1 MLTGVLTYQVPS
13 KLFCHSQKI
22 LFIGSLSVY
31 VLELQP
37 SILLTDIRYA
47 KSFNIFL
54 QFLRMAASVEKKTV
68 TTTFPKN
75 FRSSRPGVFIKIA
88 VLKYSRK
95 LSRKHLWWNVFV
107 CKIQKNIPPQMFSW
121 KFSRIFQNNYFVEH
135 LRVVVSLIRK
145 FFKLNHKSFNAKHV

>member
-22 LFIGSLSVY
+22 IFIGSLPVC

-47 KSFNIFL
+47 KSNNIFL
-54 QFLRMAASVEKKTV
+54 QFLRMATSVEKKTV
-68 TTTFPKN
+68 TTTFPNN

-88 VLKYSRK
+88 VLKHSRK
-95 LSRKHLWWNVFV
+95 LSRKHLWWNVLFV
-107 CKIQKNIPPQMFSW
+107 KDK
-121 KFSRIFQNNYFVEH
+121 RIYHHRCFPGNFLE
-135 LRVVVSLIRK
+135 
-145 FFKLNHKSFNAKHV
+145 FFRTTIL